1 MAQFKAD
8 ISDFQ
13 ADFLSS
19 DSYSNN
25 VHENW
30 EKFKQ
35 AIINAIAKNIPQS
48 MSRATKELPWITH
61 NIKRRMKQRKKLCNK
76 VKCLQTEEAW

>member
-35 AIINAIAKNIPQS
+35 AIINAIAKIYHSP
-48 MSRATKELPWITH
+48 
-61 NIKRRMKQRKKLCNK
+61 
-76 VKCLQTEEAW
+76 CLEPPKSYRGSLIISKDG